1 MKLQGAPIFKWHGKE
16 EKQAHKDTGK
26 NSVAEGKKE
35 SFIIEGVTYVAKSYR
50 VAKSYENRRVLWM
63 WQLDH

>member
-26 NSVAEGKKE
+26 NSVAEGKEE
-35 SFIIEGVTYVAKSYR
+35 SFITEGVTYVAKSQSGQ
-50 VAKSYENRRVLWM
+50 VI
-63 WQLDH
+63 